1 MLSTQGRVFVTPA
14 ELVMKAHLVGPVLLS
29 ALIIF
34 TTSCGAISGVK
45 QCRFEQRGVSASGEF
60 VLPDATT
67 LTAHVDLAEQRESSS
82 QPDMARLLIG
92 SQSYSLYG
100 HMTGAELRDN
110 QTPSALLGS
119 FLPGVGQETW
129 APNLIGT
136 FKSYDWPLTIEQ
148 ARALIESGELVMEI
162 RTDLPEQ
169 SLLRIP
175 LTTTTH
181 SDGTWFRER
190 GDACG

>member
-1 MLSTQGRVFVTPA
+1 MN
-14 ELVMKAHLVGPVLLS
+14 AHLIEPVLLS

-34 TTSCGAISGVK
+34 TTSCGAISGVQ

-67 LTAHVDLAEQRESSS
+67 VTAHVDLAEQRESSS

-100 HMTGAELRDN
+100 HMTGAELRNN
-110 QTPSALLGS
+110 QTPSRLLGS

-129 APNLIGT
+129 APNLVGT
-136 FKSYDWPLTIEQ
+136 FKTYDWPLTIDQ
-148 ARALIESGELVMEI
+148 ARALIESGELVMDI

>member
-1 MLSTQGRVFVTPA
+1 
-14 ELVMKAHLVGPVLLS
+14 MKGARLVGSLLLP
-29 ALIIF
+29 ALMIF

-67 LTAHVDLAEQRESSS
+67 VTAHVDLAEQRESSS
-82 QPDMARLLIG
+82 QPSMARLLIG
-92 SQSYSLYG
+92 AQSYSLYG
-100 HMTGAELRDN
+100 HMTSAELRDN
-110 QTPSALLGS
+110 HTPSRLFGS

-136 FKSYDWPLTIEQ
+136 FKPYDWPLTIDQ

-162 RTDLPEQ
+162 ATDQPTQ

-175 LTTTTH
+175 LTTTSH
-181 SDGTWFRER
+181 ADGTWCRER